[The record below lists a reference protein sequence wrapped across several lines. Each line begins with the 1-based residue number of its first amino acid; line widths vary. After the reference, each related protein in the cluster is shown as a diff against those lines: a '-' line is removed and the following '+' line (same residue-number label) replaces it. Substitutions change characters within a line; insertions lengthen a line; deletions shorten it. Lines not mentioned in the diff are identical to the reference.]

1 MPDDNRPMTAAQGER
16 IIELLEQ
23 IARQGGGHTPSIQDE
38 INMVRLQGGDLYEHF
53 KAKEKAMPRRK
64 SHRRATTTGA

>member
-1 MPDDNRPMTAAQGER
+1 MNADAKLDR

-23 IARQGGGHTPSIQDE
+23 IARQGGGYTPSIQDE

-53 KAKEKAMPRRK
+53 KAKEKAMPRRPR
-64 SHRRATTTGA
+64 RRATTTGA